1 MTKMRYYS
9 KYAHGSAM
17 ILVWYGSKLKVR
29 KSHKIRQ
36 KSNMKLLF
44 NFSVEIL
51 LEKRYPT
58 LRGFGLKRQ
67 NQNEKNR

>member
-1 MTKMRYYS
+1 MTKMHYYS

-17 ILVWYGSKLKVR
+17 ILELYESKLKVR
-29 KSHKIRQ
+29 KSHKIWQ

-58 LRGFGLKRQ
+58 LRGFGLR
-67 NQNEKNR
+67 